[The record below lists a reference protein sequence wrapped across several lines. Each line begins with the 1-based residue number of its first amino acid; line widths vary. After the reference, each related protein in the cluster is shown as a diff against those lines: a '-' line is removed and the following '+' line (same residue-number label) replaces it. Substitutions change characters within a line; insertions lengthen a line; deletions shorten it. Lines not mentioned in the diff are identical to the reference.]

1 MTTMRNKNIFRICG
15 LALVSAM
22 TLSSCSDILDEQPR
36 SSYTP
41 GFFATEDG
49 VKGGLTALYSHLRN
63 IYGQA
68 YYYNSCETG
77 TDEYTW
83 AQSGADDNFKAADM
97 SVPGLLNKSNCR
109 ADAIWGQS
117 FSDIN
122 TALAVIENASGVGID
137 DALVAEAKF
146 FLGFHYFNLVQ
157 TFGGVPLDLGGG
169 ELHSN
174 TAPKRSSVR
183 NTVADVYTKAI
194 FPSLEDAVA
203 KLPDVSRLPGTVNKT
218 TARLILAKAYLTYG
232 WWLEN
237 PNDIPTYPECSRD
250 KSQAASYFQKALQ
263 KANEAIED
271 KNTANGLEDYFYL
284 ANIAQND
291 RNKEWLLWAD
301 HTEKSAQYNGGDL
314 GYGGG
319 GAPDNFAGWFVTWN
333 YCAWLTGKDQS
344 GNVIVPVQR
353 EASQPLGRPWT
364 RMAATVEG
372 LSKFTNTEMDSRWDG
387 TFTAEYRVNFQK
399 TNKDFRYVEGANG
412 SHIGA
417 YDTYL
422 KFLPA
427 DVDDSQIVYGDNA
440 GVQAGAMPGEDAWVI
455 SAKTVSRSRYPG
467 VWKLGPSRYD
477 YDFENSFGS
486 PNAGSTRPYVIAKF
500 SELYLVGAEAAVKL
514 GDNNEA
520 TRLIN
525 FLRARAG
532 KWNYI
537 VNAGNPSELHNMSGD
552 DLRKLPLIADNS
564 KAMQDATPATIT
576 IDYILDERLREFWG
590 EGYRWNDLIR
600 TQKWNEVAGTYHICN
615 DFTNDM
621 QTVKRDIQKFHYLR
635 PIPQGQ
641 IDALEMT
648 DEEKAAYQNPG
659 Y

>member
-1 MTTMRNKNIFRICG
+1 MNTMRNKNIFRICG
-15 LALVSAM
+15 LALASTM

-41 GFFATEDG
+41 GFFTTEDG

-109 ADAIWGQS
+109 ADGIWGQS

-122 TALAVIENASGVGID
+122 TALSVIENASAVGID

-146 FLGFHYFNLVQ
+146 FLAFHYFNLVQ

-169 ELHSN
+169 DLHSN
-174 TAPKRSSVR
+174 TAPKRTSVR

-194 FPSLEDAVA
+194 FPYLEEAVEQ
-203 KLPDVSRLPGTVNKT
+203 LPDVSRLPGTVTKT
-218 TARLILAKAYLTYG
+218 TARLFLAKAYLTYG

-237 PNDIPTYPECSRD
+237 PNDIPTYPECTRD
-250 KSQAASYFQKALQ
+250 KGQAQSYFQKALDT
-263 KANEAIED
+263 ANTAIND
-271 KNTANGLEDYFYL
+271 KKSANGLEDYFYL

-301 HTEKSAQYNGGDL
+301 HTEKSEQYNGGSL

-333 YCAWLTGKDQS
+333 YCAWLTGKDQNGS
-344 GNVIVPVQR
+344 DIVPVQR

-387 TFTAEYRVNFQK
+387 TFTTEYCVNFQK
-399 TNKDFRYVEGANG
+399 TNKNFEYVVGANG

-417 YDTYL
+417 YQTYL

-427 DVDDSQIVYGDNA
+427 DVDDSQIVYGNNA

-455 SAKTVSRSRYPG
+455 SVKTVSRSRYPG

-477 YDFENSFGS
+477 YDFEASLGS
-486 PNAGSTRPYVIAKF
+486 PNAGSTRPYAIAKF

-514 GDNNEA
+514 NKNDEA
-520 TRLIN
+520 KRLIN
-525 FLRARAG
+525 ILRGRAG
-532 KWNYI
+532 KKNYV
-537 VNAGNPSELHNMSGD
+537 VNGSNPSVLHDMSGD
-552 DLRKLPLIADNS
+552 DLRKLPMIANDS
-564 KAMQDATPATIT
+564 LAMVNATPSTIT
-576 IDYILDERLREFWG
+576 IDYVLDERLREFWG

-600 TQKWNEVAGTYHICN
+600 TQKWAEVAGTYHICN
-615 DFTNDM
+615 EFSNDM

-641 IDALEMT
+641 IDALQMT
-648 DEEKAAYQNPG
+648 DEEKKAYQNPG